1 MSPML
6 FSLTQS
12 ALVQQSSS
20 SSETVEEALGVVQ
33 TILQYGG
40 TIAFAISGALVA
52 LRHRM
57 DVVGVVLLGAI
68 VAVGGGTIRDLL
80 VQDPIFWIQSLA
92 FVVVGALTAL
102 ATIPLARSG
111 TIKAL
116 EQYNLISMTDAAG
129 LALFVI
135 TGTNVALSAGADD
148 FAAAIIGVISGVGG
162 GIIRDILANK
172 IPDVLTNGQLYASAA
187 FIGAILY
194 VLLLQTSLSPLVV
207 VWIPIILIFVLR
219 ALSILRGWGVP
230 KFRLKRKNDPGL

>member
-20 SSETVEEALGVVQ
+20 SSKTVEDALGALQ
-33 TILQYGG
+33 PILQYGG

-80 VQDPIFWIQSLA
+80 LQNPIFWIQSPA
-92 FVVVGALTAL
+92 FVIVGALTAL
-102 ATIPLARSG
+102 ATIPLANSG

-135 TGTNVALSAGADD
+135 TGTNVALSAGANN
-148 FAAAIIGVISGVGG
+148 FTAAIIGVISGIGG

-172 IPDVLTNGQLYASAA
+172 IPGVLTNTQLYAAAA
-187 FIGAILY
+187 FAGAILY
-194 VLLLQTSLSPLVV
+194 VLLLQTSLSPLVS

-230 KFRLKRKNDPGL
+230 KFRLKRKEDPQL

>member
-20 SSETVEEALGVVQ
+20 SSKTVEDALGALQ
-33 TILQYGG
+33 PILQYGG

-80 VQDPIFWIQSLA
+80 LQNPIFWIQSPA
-92 FVVVGALTAL
+92 FVIVGALTAL
-102 ATIPLARSG
+102 ATIPLANSG

-135 TGTNVALSAGADD
+135 TGTNVALSAGANN
-148 FAAAIIGVISGVGG
+148 FTAAIIGVISGIGG

-172 IPDVLTNGQLYASAA
+172 IPGVLTDTQLYAAAA
-187 FIGAILY
+187 FAGAILY
-194 VLLLQTSLSPLVV
+194 VLLLQTSLSPLVS

-230 KFRLKRKNDPGL
+230 KFRLKRKEDPEL

>member
-6 FSLTQS
+6 ISLTQS

-20 SSETVEEALGVVQ
+20 SSKTVEDALGALQ
-33 TILQYGG
+33 PILEYGG

-80 VQDPIFWIQSLA
+80 LQNPVFWIQSPA
-92 FVVVGALTAL
+92 FVIVGVLTAL
-102 ATIPLARSG
+102 ATIPLANSG

-116 EQYNLISMTDAAG
+116 ERFDLISMTDAAG

-135 TGTNVALSAGADD
+135 TGTNVALSAGAND
-148 FAAAIIGVISGVGG
+148 FTAAIIGVISGIGG

-172 IPDVLTNGQLYASAA
+172 IPDVLTDTQLYASAA
-187 FIGAILY
+187 FAGAILY
-194 VLLLQTSLSPLVV
+194 VLLLQTSVSPLVS

-230 KFRLKRKNDPGL
+230 KFRLKRKNDPGP